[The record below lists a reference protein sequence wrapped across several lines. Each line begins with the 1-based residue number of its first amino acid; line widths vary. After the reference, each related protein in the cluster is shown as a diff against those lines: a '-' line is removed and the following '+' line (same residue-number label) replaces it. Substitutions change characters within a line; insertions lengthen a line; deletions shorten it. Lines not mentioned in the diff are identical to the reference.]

1 MSEKFAIQLKDV
13 SFSYQQGDDAQM
25 LKFDCEIATGAITA
39 IMGSSGSGKSTML
52 ALIAGFE
59 RAAGGQIFIQNTD
72 CTGLPPSGRPLS
84 MVFQENNLFAHMSV
98 AQNVGLGIAPNL
110 RLSSEDHAV
119 IDQALADVGLGRFG
133 NRLPAQL
140 SGGERQRVALA
151 RVLVRHKP
159 VLLLDEAFA
168 SLGPGL
174 RGDMLDL
181 VAQLSMQHDL
191 TTLMVTHAPDDAL
204 RIARDLV
211 FLDQGEVVVSGPV
224 LDLLS
229 GKADHPIINSY
240 LGATSLTGV

>member
-1 MSEKFAIQLKDV
+1 MSAELAVQLNNV
-13 SFSYQQGDDAQM
+13 GFSYQQENGAQE
-25 LKFDCEIATGAITA
+25 LNYDCGFATGAITA

-59 RAAGGQIFIQNTD
+59 RASGGQIFIQDAD
-72 CTGLPPSGRPLS
+72 CTNLPPSERPLS

-110 RLSSEDHAV
+110 RLSSEDQSI
-119 IDQALADVGLGRFG
+119 IDQALADVGLGEFG
-133 NRLPAQL
+133 DRLPAQL

-168 SLGPGL
+168 SLGPKL

-181 VAQLSMQHDL
+181 VAQLSKKHDM

-211 FLDQGEVVVSGPV
+211 FLDQGKVVVSGTAS
-224 LDLLS
+224 DLLT
-229 GKADHPIINSY
+229 GNGDNPIISSY
-240 LGATSLTGV
+240 LGNVLPTKS